1 MAKEVSTMVK
11 VIVERKVKKGKE
23 AQLMELLREVKS
35 AATLYPGYISGETM
49 TSIDDPSLFLVI
61 ANFTDLESF
70 KKWRDNPARLK
81 VTAKI
86 DALLEYPA
94 KIGVYKVGG

>member
-1 MAKEVSTMVK
+1 MVK

-23 AQLMELLREVKS
+23 AELMRLLREVKS

-49 TSIDDPSLFLVI
+49 VSNDDPTVFLVV
-61 ANFTDLESF
+61 ANFTDVGAF
-70 KKWRDNPARLK
+70 KKWRDHPERLQ

-86 DALLEYPA
+86 DALLEQPA
-94 KIGVYKVGG
+94 KIGVYSVIS